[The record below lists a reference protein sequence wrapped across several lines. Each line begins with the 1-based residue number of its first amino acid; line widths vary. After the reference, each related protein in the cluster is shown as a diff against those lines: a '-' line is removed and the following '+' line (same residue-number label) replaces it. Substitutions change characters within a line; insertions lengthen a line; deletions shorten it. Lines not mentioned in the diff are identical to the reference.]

1 MTPADMR
8 AEALADGE
16 AAALEMMRG
25 YRAVAHEA
33 IHKLAEAQREIV
45 RLRRQ
50 IAEMQGGRAFMLR
63 IFEDTIAHD
72 FAHMEES

>member
-16 AAALEMMRG
+16 AAALEAMRTW
-25 YRAVAHEA
+25 RLIAQEA
-33 IHKLAEAQREIV
+33 FHRLAEQQREIE